1 MQKGSFVIFLFI
13 LQHVKSITNILSSMF
28 QDKTA
33 TLGKAANLINRVI
46 LSFENARCT
55 ISFNEFW
62 LAIKTFCDKNN
73 VELTKPFQT

>member
-1 MQKGSFVIFLFI
+1 
-13 LQHVKSITNILSSMF
+13 MF

-33 TLGKAANLINRVI
+33 TLVKAANLINSVI

-55 ISFNEFW
+55 HGFSDLW

-73 VELTKPFQT
+73 VELTKPFQTKSQYCVLTNIFKNIICNLLSF